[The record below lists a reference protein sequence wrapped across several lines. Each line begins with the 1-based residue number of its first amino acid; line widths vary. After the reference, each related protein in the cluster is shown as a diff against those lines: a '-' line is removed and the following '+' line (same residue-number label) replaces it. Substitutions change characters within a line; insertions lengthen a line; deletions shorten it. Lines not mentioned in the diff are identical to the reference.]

1 MRVAKKAVAEY
12 VNSDGVRPYERDLNK
27 LNFILLGDPALR
39 LAYPEYKMVITEI
52 NGDPI
57 DETSDLQTLKARSW
71 VKMKGEVRDHTTGEK
86 KEDFNGLVYPRLY
99 DSKKE
104 ITTNGFESDVPFTF
118 YERAN
123 MLYSGKDSVRNGE
136 FEFEFKMPVELNY
149 SSETGLLN
157 LYGYDEQGRE
167 AQG

>member
-1 MRVAKKAVAEY
+1 M
-12 VNSDGVRPYERDLNK
+12 
-27 LNFILLGDPALR
+27 
-39 LAYPEYKMVITEI
+39 AYPEYKMVITEI

-123 MLYSGKDSVRNGE
+123 IVIFR
-136 FEFEFKMPVELNY
+136 
-149 SSETGLLN
+149 
-157 LYGYDEQGRE
+157 
-167 AQG
+167 

>member
-1 MRVAKKAVAEY
+1 MRTAPRYRLGDVMRVAKKAAVAEY

-71 VKMKGEVRDHTTGEK
+71 VKMKGGEVRDHTTGEK
-86 KEDFNGLVYPRLY
+86 KGSFNGLVSPRLY
-99 DSKKE
+99 DSK
-104 ITTNGFESDVPFTF
+104 
-118 YERAN
+118 ERDN
-123 MLYSGKDSVRNGE
+123 
-136 FEFEFKMPVELNY
+136 
-149 SSETGLLN
+149 
-157 LYGYDEQGRE
+157 DEWF
-167 AQG
+167 

>member
-1 MRVAKKAVAEY
+1 
-12 VNSDGVRPYERDLNK
+12 
-27 LNFILLGDPALR
+27 
-39 LAYPEYKMVITEI
+39 MVITEI

-104 ITTNGFESDVPFTF
+104 ITTNGFESDVPLRFM
-118 YERAN
+118 N
-123 MLYSGKDSVRNGE
+123 VRICYI
-136 FEFEFKMPVELNY
+136 PVKIRFGTE
-149 SSETGLLN
+149 SLN
-157 LYGYDEQGRE
+157 LSLKCL
-167 AQG
+167 